1 MTHSTMSSNKK
12 RIIRNIGA
20 TLLALTV
27 WELAALLLRRNIL
40 VASPV
45 DVLKVLPSLWSSGD
59 FYASV
64 WFSMSRI
71 IGGFLLGTSVGCL
84 LAALSS
90 RFAVAEVLLMPYMAA
105 VKSVPVASF
114 VIIALIWLSSSQ
126 LSVFITFLI
135 VLPVIYSNIL
145 KGLQSTDRKMLEMAD
160 AFGVPVIRR
169 LIYIRLPQIKPY
181 LMSASS
187 VAMGL
192 AWKSGVAAEI
202 IGIPDG
208 SIGESLYFAKVYLN
222 TPELFAW
229 TLTIVILSVGFEKLF
244 CLLLK
249 LFFREVE
256 RL

>member
-1 MTHSTMSSNKK
+1 
-12 RIIRNIGA
+12 
-20 TLLALTV
+20 
-27 WELAALLLRRNIL
+27 
-40 VASPV
+40 
-45 DVLKVLPSLWSSGD
+45 
-59 FYASV
+59 
-64 WFSMSRI
+64 MSRI
-71 IGGFLLGTSVGCL
+71 IEGFLLGTSVGCL
-84 LAALSS
+84 LAALAS

>member
-1 MTHSTMSSNKK
+1 MSSNKK

-71 IGGFLLGTSVGCL
+71 IEGFLLGTSVGCL
-84 LAALSS
+84 LAALAS

-126 LSVFITFLI
+126 LSVFITFMI
-135 VLPVIYSNIL
+135 VLPVIY
-145 KGLQSTDRKMLEMAD
+145 
-160 AFGVPVIRR
+160 
-169 LIYIRLPQIKPY
+169 
-181 LMSASS
+181 
-187 VAMGL
+187 
-192 AWKSGVAAEI
+192 
-202 IGIPDG
+202 
-208 SIGESLYFAKVYLN
+208 
-222 TPELFAW
+222 
-229 TLTIVILSVGFEKLF
+229 
-244 CLLLK
+244 
-249 LFFREVE
+249 
-256 RL
+256 

>member
-71 IGGFLLGTSVGCL
+71 IEGFLLGTAVGCL
-84 LAALSS
+84 LAALAS

-145 KGLQSTDRKMLEMAD
+145 KGLQSTDRKM
-160 AFGVPVIRR
+160 

>member
-1 MTHSTMSSNKK
+1 MVFH
-12 RIIRNIGA
+12 
-20 TLLALTV
+20 
-27 WELAALLLRRNIL
+27 
-40 VASPV
+40 VAYH
-45 DVLKVLPSLWSSGD
+45 W
-59 FYASV
+59 
-64 WFSMSRI
+64 
-71 IGGFLLGTSVGCL
+71 GFLLGTSVGCL
-84 LAALSS
+84 LAALAS

-202 IGIPDG
+202 ICIPDG

>member
-1 MTHSTMSSNKK
+1 
-12 RIIRNIGA
+12 
-20 TLLALTV
+20 
-27 WELAALLLRRNIL
+27 
-40 VASPV
+40 
-45 DVLKVLPSLWSSGD
+45 
-59 FYASV
+59 
-64 WFSMSRI
+64 
-71 IGGFLLGTSVGCL
+71 
-84 LAALSS
+84 
-90 RFAVAEVLLMPYMAA
+90 
-105 VKSVPVASF
+105 
-114 VIIALIWLSSSQ
+114 
-126 LSVFITFLI
+126 
-135 VLPVIYSNIL
+135 
-145 KGLQSTDRKMLEMAD
+145 MLEMAD
-160 AFGVPVIRR
+160 AFGVSVIRR

>member
-1 MTHSTMSSNKK
+1 MSSNKK

-71 IGGFLLGTSVGCL
+71 IEGFLLGTSVGCL
-84 LAALSS
+84 LAALAS

-169 LIYIRLPQIKPY
+169 LIKPY